1 LFELNEEGD
10 QRLQKLLW
18 TDSEDKDSQLE
29 TALLG
34 KARDG
39 ATLGGL
45 LEVGKTFTD
54 VFSVVRKI
62 KSLAGKGY
70 FIDTKEAQS

>member
-1 LFELNEEGD
+1 LFELTEEGD
-10 QRLQKLLW
+10 QRLQRLLW
-18 TDSEDKDSQLE
+18 DDPGDKDSQLE

-45 LEVGKTFTD
+45 LEVGKAFTGVPWD
-54 VFSVVRKI
+54 TVQKI

-70 FIDTKEAQS
+70 FVGTGGE